1 MGLKNED
8 IEFMKLPSSLESQMK
23 FSLAVN
29 QRKILINENITEN
42 TAMEV
47 LYYLS
52 KIKSIDEQLG
62 TKDDIEIYV
71 DTNGGEV
78 FAAFSVV
85 DMIEQMKKE
94 GYNIITIN
102 MSKAFS
108 AGFLI
113 VLSGS
118 IRKAF
123 SRSRYMLHDVSYAT
137 WGKAQQM
144 REDIEE
150 TEIIRV
156 MCFDLIQKYCNI
168 SEEQIK
174 YWIDRK
180 VDKFFSAKEMLE
192 LKGVDEIL

>member
-1 MGLKNED
+1 
-8 IEFMKLPSSLESQMK
+8 MK

-85 DMIEQMKKE
+85 DMIEQMKKD

-123 SRSRYMLHDVSYAT
+123 SRSRYMLHDVSNAT
-137 WGKAQQM
+137 WGKTQQM

-150 TEIIRV
+150 TEIIRG

>member
-102 MSKAFS
+102 MAKAFS

-123 SRSRYMLHDVSYAT
+123 SRSRYMLHDVSHAT
-137 WGKAQQM
+137 WGKTQQM

-150 TEIIRV
+150 TEIIRD
-156 MCFDLIQKYCNI
+156 MCFDLIQKYCNL

>member
-1 MGLKNED
+1 
-8 IEFMKLPSSLESQMK
+8 MK

-85 DMIEQMKKE
+85 DMIEQMKKD

-118 IRKAF
+118 TRKAF

-137 WGKAQQM
+137 WGKTQQM

-150 TEIIRV
+150 TEVIRN
-156 MCFDLIQKYCNI
+156 MCFELIQKYCDI

>member
-47 LYYLS
+47 LYYFS

-102 MSKAFS
+102 MAKAFS

-137 WGKAQQM
+137 WGKTQQM

-150 TEIIRV
+150 TEIIRD

>member
-62 TKDDIEIYV
+62 TKDDIEIYI

-85 DMIEQMKKE
+85 DMIEQMKKD

-102 MSKAFS
+102 MAKAFS

-137 WGKAQQM
+137 WGKTQQM

-150 TEIIRV
+150 TEIIRD
-156 MCFDLIQKYCNI
+156 MCFELIQKYCNI

>member
-1 MGLKNED
+1 
-8 IEFMKLPSSLESQMK
+8 MK

-62 TKDDIEIYV
+62 TKDDIEIYI

-85 DMIEQMKKE
+85 DMIEQMKKD

-102 MSKAFS
+102 MAKAFS

-137 WGKAQQM
+137 WGKTQQM

-150 TEIIRV
+150 TEIIRD
-156 MCFDLIQKYCNI
+156 MCFELIQKYCNI

>member
-62 TKDDIEIYV
+62 TKDNIEIYV

-123 SRSRYMLHDVSYAT
+123 SRSRYMLHDVSCAT
-137 WGKAQQM
+137 WGKTQQM

-150 TEIIRV
+150 TEIIRD

>member
-102 MSKAFS
+102 MAKAFS

-123 SRSRYMLHDVSYAT
+123 SRSRYMLHDVSHAT
-137 WGKAQQM
+137 WGKTQQM

-150 TEIIRV
+150 TEIIRD
-156 MCFDLIQKYCNI
+156 MCSDLIQKYCNI

>member
-102 MSKAFS
+102 MAKAFS

-137 WGKAQQM
+137 WGKTQQM

-150 TEIIRV
+150 TEIIRD

>member
-123 SRSRYMLHDVSYAT
+123 SRSRYMLHDVSNAT
-137 WGKAQQM
+137 WGKTQQM

-150 TEIIRV
+150 TEIIRD